1 MEPQGCEA
9 SSTAAPQDWQAEHG
23 SLPESLPASA
33 VDRVELITNP
43 SAHFDPDGTAGILNI
58 VLKKNKLEGVSGQL
72 QATYGTGDNHDA
84 NASLNYRTTSWSLSS
99 NFGWNDRQSFMA
111 GETDRTQYWS
121 ADSTSNSFVARPGD
135 SHRGSLSGSLKAEY
149 RGAKGWTWFTGVNAN
164 EGVRDGWDSTA
175 TAESW
180 IGGAQDGL
188 STNALR
194 VEESLSDSKGGDV
207 FFGFEKRLGERD
219 HKWTADVR
227 RSHNS
232 RLSRADFLDVSLVP
246 DATVDEVS
254 TFNGQDN
261 QNTRWIAQTDFERPW
276 GEEGKLEAGWKST
289 WNEDVSD
296 FDYTEADSTVLT
308 DGIFLPYGLDTVN
321 YAFLYDEQVHAAYV
335 TAGQTFGIVGTQLGL
350 RAEQAFTEARLDG
363 GGSQGREPFT
373 NDYFSLYPSANI
385 FVETDGENTFSLSY
399 SRRVNRPRGRQLNP
413 YLDMSDPRNFR
424 SGNPFLL
431 PEYTNSYELA
441 HQWQR
446 QRTSVTTA
454 LFFKD
459 TRDVIRRFTEADT
472 SGVAL
477 DLPKFGPPTQRRA
490 RAVGHGALGKDG
502 ASQLDV
508 KRLPGGQRRVGT
520 GLPFQQRR
528 FSWSSRFFASW
539 TVGKRGNA
547 KRTASCAAR
556 RSRPRGAST
565 ASPP

>member
-1 MEPQGCEA
+1 M
-9 SSTAAPQDWQAEHG
+9 
-23 SLPESLPASA
+23 PE
-33 VDRVELITNP
+33 
-43 SAHFDPDGTAGILNI
+43 
-58 VLKKNKLEGVSGQL
+58 
-72 QATYGTGDNHDA
+72 
-84 NASLNYRTTSWSLSS
+84 
-99 NFGWNDRQSFMA
+99 
-111 GETDRTQYWS
+111 
-121 ADSTSNSFVARPGD
+121 
-135 SHRGSLSGSLKAEY
+135 
-149 RGAKGWTWFTGVNAN
+149 
-164 EGVRDGWDSTA
+164 
-175 TAESW
+175 
-180 IGGAQDGL
+180 
-188 STNALR
+188 
-194 VEESLSDSKGGDV
+194 
-207 FFGFEKRLGERD
+207 
-219 HKWTADVR
+219 
-227 RSHNS
+227 
-232 RLSRADFLDVSLVP
+232 
-246 DATVDEVS
+246 ATVGEVS

-276 GEEGKLEAGWKST
+276 GEEGKLELGWKST

-373 NDYFSLYPSANI
+373 NDYFSLYPSANV

-454 LFFKD
+454 VFYKD

-472 SGVAL
+472 SGVL
-477 DLPKFGPPTQRRA
+477 LSTFQNLGRQHNEGLELSVMVP
-490 RAVGHGALGKDG
+490 LGKTGRLNWTSSAYRVVNDG
-502 ASQLDV
+502 SGLDSPSAAQASAG
-508 KRLPGGQRRVGT
+508 PAA
-520 GLPFQQRR
+520 
-528 FSWSSRFFASW
+528 SSLLGRWA
-539 TVGKRGNA
+539 TLGNA

-556 RSRPRGAST
+556 RSRPKGAST
-565 ASPP
+565 ASPL